1 MIALVEGASRAKT
14 PNELALSVLLA
25 AFTIIFVL
33 AVVTIPSFAAY
44 AGGAVS
50 VVVLIALFVTLI
62 PTTIARSSRRSASP
76 A

>member
-1 MIALVEGASRAKT
+1 MIAGRGRVAPKT
-14 PNELALSVLLA
+14 PNELALSA
-25 AFTIIFVL
+25 AGRL
-33 AVVTIPSFAAY
+33 HHHLRAGRRHHPELCGY

-62 PTTIARSSRRSASP
+62 LTTIVRFCRPSASP